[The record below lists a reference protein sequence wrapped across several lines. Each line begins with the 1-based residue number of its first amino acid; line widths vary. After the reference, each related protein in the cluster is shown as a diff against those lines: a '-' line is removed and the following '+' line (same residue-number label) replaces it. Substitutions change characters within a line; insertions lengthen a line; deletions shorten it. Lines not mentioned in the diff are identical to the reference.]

1 VRKLFVLGG
10 LIVAGVADGQ
20 RGPTDWMTSGF
31 DAQRSSW
38 VRNDVKISPTAIAQT
53 GFKLVWKLK
62 LHDESPQADNFAA
75 PALLDFY
82 IGYRGFRTFAF
93 FGVSDGVA
101 GIDSELARTEWVT
114 KSVASAQ
121 AVETA
126 GCPGGTTSVLT
137 RPTSTSY
144 PPAHPP
150 SPVSALRMKDLLF
163 SPQSLHG

>member
-1 VRKLFVLGG
+1 MRKFVVLGG

-20 RGPTDWMTSGF
+20 RGPTDWMTNGF

-38 VRNDVKISPTAIAQT
+38 VRNDSKISPAAVAQP

-101 GIDSELARTEWVT
+101 GVDSELARTEWV
-114 KSVASAQ
+114 SRSIASSHPP
-121 AVETA
+121 ETP
-126 GCPGGTTSVLT
+126 GCPGGVTSLLT
-137 RPTSTSY
+137 RPTSKSY
-144 PPAHPP
+144 
-150 SPVSALRMKDLLF
+150 SIGTKS
-163 SPQSLHG
+163 